1 MAAVYEEEKV
11 LGFIE
16 AETIIKN
23 IKITNLSDIGSKEW
37 QRSHEYFEKINFQAL
52 LSASNQGD
60 EYINE
65 LFNTHNKL
73 EDVVEHLILTEVWKN
88 KVFPIIL
95 KTDFQPTSTIPMYM
109 VIYHEVTLVN
119 LLETLLYHQESVES
133 IDEVCLDLLDY
144 CYRKLVNA
152 TKVTKTNSMK
162 QSCHLSSLGE
172 LQNQSEN
179 LDFEISVKCVS
190 ILRYIIAA
198 LDRLPLSV
206 STRMMKTLNI
216 PCLLVQLIQN
226 PPWVKKENNVIT
238 KYFDGKWNKVLG
250 PEALTMT
257 KTEAQPWLGLYI
269 LMTPKFSAKY
279 SFNDFNKTQLL
290 KLRAVLSDV
299 VVDQLPV
306 LIDLRTFLE
315 QLAITTTPPPNSDL
329 VLEQLPEIRERIIS
343 KNKEKFTAI
352 AKHQMLKYFN
362 PTQRQIKEQSK
373 RLADTYDYD
382 ALDSLISEVPRC
394 ESCGNEASK
403 RCSRCRR
410 VWYCSRDCQVG
421 HWKKHK
427 SICDVFCLKFKEK

>member
-1 MAAVYEEEKV
+1 MTTVFEEEKV
-11 LGFIE
+11 LSFIE

-23 IKITNLSDIGSKEW
+23 LKIIKFSDIGSKEW
-37 QRSHEYFEKINFQAL
+37 QRNHEYLEKINLQAL
-52 LSASNQGD
+52 LSASNQED

-73 EDVVEHLILTEVWKN
+73 ETIVENLLITEVWKN
-88 KVFPIIL
+88 KVLSIIL
-95 KTDFQPTSTIPMYM
+95 KTNFQPTSTIPMYM
-109 VIYHEVTLVN
+109 AIYHEVTLVN

-133 IDEVCLDLLDY
+133 IEEVCLDLLDY
-144 CYRKLVNA
+144 CYRKLVN
-152 TKVTKTNSMK
+152 VTKILRNNEK
-162 QSCHLSSLGE
+162 QANSSLNSLSE
-172 LQNQSEN
+172 LQRQSES

-226 PPWVKKENNVIT
+226 PPWVKKENNVVM
-238 KYFDGKWNKVLG
+238 KYFDGKWKKVLR
-250 PEALTMT
+250 PELMTMT
-257 KTEAQPWLGLYI
+257 KTEAQPWLGLYT
-269 LMTPKFSAKY
+269 LMMPKFSAKY
-279 SFNDFNKTQLL
+279 DFNDFNKAQIL
-290 KLRAVLSDV
+290 KLRAVLNDV

-306 LIDLRTFLE
+306 LIDLRRFLE
-315 QLAITTTPPPNSDL
+315 QLAITTTPPPKSDL
-329 VLEQLPEIRERIIS
+329 VLEQLPEIRDRIVC
-343 KNKEKFTAI
+343 KNKDKFAAI
-352 AKHQMLKYFN
+352 AKHQMQKYFN
-362 PTQRQIKEQSK
+362 PSQKQIKEQAK

-410 VWYCSRDCQVG
+410 VWYCSR
-421 HWKKHK
+421 
-427 SICDVFCLKFKEK
+427 